1 MTGRPDALPGGVTR
15 LAEDLRILS
24 ANRAMGQLVGLEPD
38 ELIGESFDVLLSAPS
53 RILFQTNVYPALRAD
68 GRVEEVFL
76 TLAAGVGPATPVL
89 LNAVRTSD
97 GERLTYEV
105 LVVRIQARSRWE
117 SELLSATRA
126 IADERAASQ
135 RLAAELASTAEDL
148 AARYDEAQ
156 RNRQLRDAFV
166 GVLSH
171 ELRTPITTI
180 YGMSHLL
187 AEHIDTMAPDVVR
200 MHLRDIESESDRLNR
215 LTEDLLVL
223 SRAEGGRLELADE
236 PVLVAH
242 AVRNAVDSERM
253 RSPDRS
259 ITVDIP
265 GDLPIVLGE
274 HLYLEQVIRNFV
286 SNATKYSPPG
296 TTIRVVAS
304 SEDAGVAVRVI
315 DAGPGVG
322 DGPPE
327 QLFELFY
334 RTPDAIRK
342 AAGAGIGLFVCREL
356 VGAMGGRVWA
366 RQAPGPAPG
375 AEFGLWLPAI
385 DEPDGP

>member
-1 MTGRPDALPGGVTR
+1 M
-15 LAEDLRILS
+15 S
-24 ANRAMGQLVGLEPD
+24 C
-38 ELIGESFDVLLSAPS
+38 SSAPS
-53 RILFQTNVYPALRAD
+53 RILFQTHVYPALRAD

-97 GERLTYEV
+97 GERLTYEA
-105 LVVRIQARSRWE
+105 LVVRIRARSRWE
-117 SELLSATRA
+117 IGAARARRGRSPTSGPPASAWRP
-126 IADERAASQ
+126 SSP
-135 RLAAELASTAEDL
+135 STAEDL

-366 RQAPGPAPG
+366 EAGSRSGAGSGIRALAAGDRRAGRSLRQLGLPIRVG
-375 AEFGLWLPAI
+375 AIGHTRAR
-385 DEPDGP
+385 